1 MGRLLVTFLPSL
13 FQHTAARRRLGCRS
27 CNPCFFRY
35 GFNTQP
41 PEGGWVKSL
50 CHYALI
56 QLFQHTA
63 ARRRLDAAPYGK
75 QVAKLVSTHS
85 RPKAAGHNMTADVLD
100 SKVSTH
106 SRPKAAGY
114 LVARFRTGRY
124 SFNTQPPEGGW
135 AGRKAKHSVCFRF
148 QHTAARRRLGSE
160 TAWNWLSWAFQHTA
174 ARRRL
179 GFNVKFRFIAP
190 FCFNTQPPEGGW

>member
-1 MGRLLVTFLPSL
+1 MTGFNTQPPEGGWLFHHMSSQHKKQ

-56 QLFQHTA
+56 QLFQHTAARRRLAGLDRVSDWEWLFQHTA

-106 SRPKAAGY
+106 SRPKAAG
-114 LVARFRTGRY
+114 RESRD
-124 SFNTQPPEGGW
+124 
-135 AGRKAKHSVCFRF
+135 C
-148 QHTAARRRLGSE
+148 
-160 TAWNWLSWAFQHTA
+160 
-174 ARRRL
+174 
-179 GFNVKFRFIAP
+179 
-190 FCFNTQPPEGGW
+190 

>member
-63 ARRRLDAAPYGK
+63 ARRRLAGLDRVSDWEWLFQHTAARRRLDAAPYGK

-106 SRPKAAGY
+106 SRPKAAG
-114 LVARFRTGRY
+114 RESRD
-124 SFNTQPPEGGW
+124 
-135 AGRKAKHSVCFRF
+135 C
-148 QHTAARRRLGSE
+148 
-160 TAWNWLSWAFQHTA
+160 
-174 ARRRL
+174 
-179 GFNVKFRFIAP
+179 
-190 FCFNTQPPEGGW
+190 